1 MATVS
6 VIVPMYNVR
15 PYIGECLESLKNQTY
30 EDFEAICI
38 DDGSTDGTLEV
49 ARAVVGD
56 DERFVFVSQKNAG
69 LSASRNVGIELAE
82 GRYVLFLDSDD
93 YYESQTLQMLLNRVE
108 HDGLDVLFFSART
121 VYEDAAIRASY
132 RDDYDGRTSIDGIMA
147 GQDLLVQFVAKDSFR
162 VSAVLQLV
170 RRDFLGESGIR
181 FYEGIVHED
190 NMFTGLI
197 LANAQRAEF
206 LNEPLYVRRV
216 RADSIMTVKRE
227 LCHVYGHFKS
237 AYELEKWLR
246 AHLTACRL
254 GFAQS
259 LLHHIAFCYDRA
271 AFDALSLDE
280 RKLEQRAGELGGD
293 EELSFRLHVIEHA
306 NEMRA
311 VRSEYIDSTSY
322 KVGSAMMALPCW
334 VKDRLRR

>member
-56 DERFVFVSQKNAG
+56 DERFVFISQKNAG
-69 LSASRNVGIELAE
+69 QSAARNVGIKNAK

-93 YYESQTLQMLLNRVE
+93 CYEDRTLQTLFDRAERDN
-108 HDGLDVLFFSART
+108 LDVLYFSART
-121 VYEDAAIRASY
+121 VYEDVSVRASY
-132 RDDYDGRTSIDGIMA
+132 RDDYEGRAFIDGVMT
-147 GQDLLVQFVAKDSFR
+147 GQELFERFTEEDSFS
-162 VSAVLQLV
+162 VSPALQFI
-170 RRDFLGESGIR
+170 RRRFLTESDIS
-181 FYEGIVHED
+181 FFEGIIHED
-190 NMFTGLI
+190 NLFTGLV
-197 LANAQRAEF
+197 LACASRAAF
-206 LNEPLYVRRV
+206 LNEQLYVRRV
-216 RADSIMTVKRE
+216 RAGSTMTSRRD
-227 LCHVYGHFKS
+227 LRHVYGHFKS
-237 AYELEKWLR
+237 AYELETWLR
-246 AHLTACRL
+246 AHVADCRP
-254 GFAQS
+254 GFSRA

-280 RKLEQRAGELGGD
+280 RKLEGCAGELGGD

-306 NEMRA
+306 NEMRD
-311 VRSEYIDSTSY
+311 VRSEYVNSTSY